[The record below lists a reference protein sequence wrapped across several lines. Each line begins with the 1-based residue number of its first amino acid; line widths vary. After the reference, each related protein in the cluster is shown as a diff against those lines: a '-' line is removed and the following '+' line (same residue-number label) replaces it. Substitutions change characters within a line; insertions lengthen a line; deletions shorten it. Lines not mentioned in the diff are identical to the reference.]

1 MSGMLEGF
9 MAYLEKNR
17 LVEFDMRNEG
27 ESGFNSRH
35 RLQRYVFLA
44 KHFGLDM
51 HYEYDM
57 YLYGP
62 QSRALMG
69 DYVKYTENHAGTPDG
84 GMATAQLVIRL
95 PESFRSEEFLDF
107 VRGRDDEWLYMAT
120 TLMDRNEDIKKRDNL
135 IRNVEWTTHEVP
147 IEYIEGVLDELQ
159 TAHMIDLVP

>member
-1 MSGMLEGF
+1 MNDMLEGF
-9 MAYLEKNR
+9 MAYLEKNG
-17 LVEFDMRNEG
+17 LVKFDLRNEG

-69 DYVKYTENHAGTPDG
+69 DYIRYTESHAGSPDG
-84 GMATAQLVIRL
+84 GMATAQIVVRL

-120 TLMDRNEDIKKRDNL
+120 LLMKRSKPIPNREDLLRNI
-135 IRNVEWTTHEVP
+135 EWTTIDIP
-147 IEYIEGVLDELQ
+147 MEYVEGVLDELQ
-159 TAHMIDLVP
+159 AANMVDLEQ